1 VEQFR
6 APRESTPIVDP
17 QSFVDPQSLIAP
29 VNQQPSVALRT
40 SVRMGALKHVG
51 IVVWC
56 VGIAACIALSLWTGL
71 DEVAS
76 AVASVGWG
84 MLGVVLARAATVS
97 IAGAGWWLLFPRGPS
112 LEEPCPA
119 EPIRPFGLGAA
130 VLLRFVREGINS
142 LLPLTQVGGDIIS
155 ARLLTFWGVPGA
167 LGAATLIVD
176 VLMQAATQ
184 FAFAALG
191 IMTLIA
197 LGTDATVAGAAATS
211 LAVAA
216 PLLGGFYFAQR
227 RVGYR
232 ILQFVLR
239 QINGDDNWRLLG
251 TVDAVYQH
259 LSTIYARRSGLTA
272 SGFVH
277 MTGWLAGV
285 AEVLIVLRCMGLPA
299 SVGEALVIESLIQA
313 VRGAAFAVPSA
324 LGAQEAGLILL
335 CGIFQIPS
343 DQALALSFIKRAADL
358 AIGVPG
364 LIALQILE
372 GRRVTARYFRR
383 AGQPHLSL
391 DLKSD

>member
-1 VEQFR
+1 
-6 APRESTPIVDP
+6 
-17 QSFVDPQSLIAP
+17 
-29 VNQQPSVALRT
+29 
-40 SVRMGALKHVG
+40 MGALKHVG
-51 IVVWC
+51 VVVWC
-56 VGIAACIALSLWTGL
+56 VGIAACIALSLWSGL
-71 DEVAS
+71 DEVGS

-84 MLGVVLARAATVS
+84 MLGVALARAATVS
-97 IAGAGWWLLFPRGPS
+97 IAGAGWWLLFPREPS
-112 LEEPCPA
+112 HA
-119 EPIRPFGLGAA
+119 EPIPAGRFRKVPPLGLRAA
-130 VLLRFVREGINS
+130 VLLRFIREGINS

-167 LGAATLIVD
+167 LGAASIIVD

-184 FAFAALG
+184 FVFAALG

-197 LGTDATVAGAAATS
+197 LGTDATVAGAAAMS

-216 PLLGGFYFAQR
+216 PLLGGFYVAQR
-227 RVGYR
+227 RAGHR
-232 ILQFVLR
+232 ILGFVLR
-239 QINGDDNWRLLG
+239 QINGDGNWRLLG

-259 LSTIYARRSGLTA
+259 LSTIYARRSWLTA

-299 SVGEALVIESLIQA
+299 GIGEALVIESLIQA

-335 CGIFQIPS
+335 CGVFQIPS

-358 AIGVPG
+358 VIGVPG

-372 GRRVTARYFRR
+372 GRRFSARYLRR
-383 AGQPHLSL
+383 AGQPHMSL

>member
-1 VEQFR
+1 
-6 APRESTPIVDP
+6 
-17 QSFVDPQSLIAP
+17 
-29 VNQQPSVALRT
+29 
-40 SVRMGALKHVG
+40 MGALKHVG
-51 IVVWC
+51 VVVWC
-56 VGIAACIALSLWTGL
+56 LGIAACIALSVWSGL
-71 DEVAS
+71 DEVGN

-84 MLGVVLARAATVS
+84 MLGVALTRAGTVS
-97 IAGAGWWLLFPRGPS
+97 IAGAGWWLLFPQLS
-112 LEEPCPA
+112 PA
-119 EPIRPFGLGAA
+119 AMFPAARPLRLGTAI
-130 VLLRFVREGINS
+130 LLRFIREGINS
-142 LLPLTQVGGDIIS
+142 LLPLTQVGGDLIS

-167 LGAATLIVD
+167 LGAASIIVD

-191 IMTLIA
+191 IMTLAA
-197 LGTDATVAGAAATS
+197 LGTDATVAVAAATS

-227 RVGYR
+227 RGGQR
-232 ILQFVLR
+232 ILRFVLSH
-239 QINGDDNWRLLG
+239 INGDGNWRLLG
-251 TVDAVYQH
+251 TVDAVYQN
-259 LSTIYARRSGLTA
+259 LSAIYARRSGLAA

-277 MTGWLAGV
+277 MTGWLVGV

-358 AIGVPG
+358 TIGVPG

-372 GRRVTARYFRR
+372 GRRFTAHFFRR
-383 AGQPHLSL
+383 AGQPHMSL